1 MDKVALRKIY
11 QERRNTFSHREL
23 LINDDLLLLKFQQLD
38 FSGVN
43 TLMSYW
49 PIEKNNEPNTHLFSD
64 YLHFLL
70 PQLKTIFPVI
80 TDSQN
85 MEGVLVDENT
95 IYDTNSWGITEPIN
109 GQPVDPQSID
119 LILVPLLIF
128 DKLGYRVG
136 YGKGFYDRFL
146 AKCNKDAI
154 LVGFSY
160 FDPIEKIT
168 DTNEFDIPLTFGITP
183 HYIYEF

>member
-1 MDKVALRKIY
+1 MDKVALRQTY
-11 QERRNTFSHREL
+11 RVRRNSLTQREL

-38 FSGVN
+38 FSEVN

-49 PIEKNNEPNTHLFSD
+49 PIEQNNEPNTHLFSD
-64 YLHFLL
+64 YLQFVL
-70 PQLKTIFPVI
+70 PQLKMVFPKI
-80 TDSQN
+80 YNNQN
-85 MEGVLVDENT
+85 MQGILVDENT
-95 IYDTNSWGITEPIN
+95 IYNTNSWGITEPVN
-109 GQPVDPQSID
+109 GQPVDPQTID

-146 AKCNKDAI
+146 TKCNKDAI
-154 LVGFSY
+154 LIGLSY
-160 FDPIEKIT
+160 FEPVDKIT
-168 DTNEFDIPLTFGITP
+168 DRNEFDIPLTLGITP